1 MQMRLLGELSGQPVY
16 VAIPPGQAELFD
28 QVSQAFHE
36 LVTQQ
41 ELAIPADKTQRK
53 CNRCGMTGHRSTN
66 CRNGKTQKADIR
78 SEYQKRRIEQVIS
91 EVETDKSV
99 EEFIADMVKHRLN
112 IVELE
117 LMFPRV
123 KSWTIKQIYWSKRGK
138 I

>member
-1 MQMRLLGELSGQPVY
+1 MRLLGELTGQPVY
-16 VAIPPGQAELFD
+16 VAIPPGQDELFD

-36 LVTQQ
+36 LLTQQ
-41 ELAIPADKTQRK
+41 EQSTPADKTQRK
-53 CNRCGMTGHRSTN
+53 CHRCGMTGHRSTN
-66 CRNGKTQKADIR
+66 CRHGKTQKADIR

-99 EEFIADMVKHRLN
+99 EDVIADMVKHGLN

-117 LMFPRV
+117 LMFPTV
-123 KSWTIKQIYWSKRGK
+123 KTTKIRDIYWSKRGK